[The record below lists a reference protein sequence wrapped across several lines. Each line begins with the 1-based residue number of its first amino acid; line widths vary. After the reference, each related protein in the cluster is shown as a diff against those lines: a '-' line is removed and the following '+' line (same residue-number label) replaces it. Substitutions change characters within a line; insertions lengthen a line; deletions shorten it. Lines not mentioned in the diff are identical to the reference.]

1 MEEVEAEA
9 VEVEEASLLEVYQS
23 YLLKDLHELP
33 HAQLEVYIY
42 IYIFEHFSTSF
53 ITS

>member
-1 MEEVEAEA
+1 MEVEVEAE

-33 HAQLEVYIY
+33 HDQLEVY
-42 IYIFEHFSTSF
+42 FFF
-53 ITS
+53 FFF